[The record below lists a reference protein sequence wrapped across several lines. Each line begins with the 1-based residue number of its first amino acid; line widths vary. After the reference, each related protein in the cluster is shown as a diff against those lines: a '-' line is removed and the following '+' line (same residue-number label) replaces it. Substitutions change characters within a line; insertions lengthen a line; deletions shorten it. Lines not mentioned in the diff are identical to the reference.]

1 MKGQKLGQPQIKK
14 KAQETANSFPVLL
27 CVLSISLL
35 LYQYHL
41 AIDDVKTGLLNAE

>member
-1 MKGQKLGQPQIKK
+1 MKGLKLGQPQIK

-27 CVLSISLL
+27 CVLSINLL
-35 LYQYHL
+35 LYQYLL